1 MSTLVAAL
9 HASWHNG
16 HERVSECIPEGT
28 STLLYLALHFCLQS
42 CSHKKT
48 GNDTYVKTNN
58 NKDIKVDSSCMEAK
72 KTARLSS

>member
-1 MSTLVAAL
+1 M
-9 HASWHNG
+9 
-16 HERVSECIPEGT
+16 
-28 STLLYLALHFCLQS
+28 LLKQEINNFNFTYLALHFFVYNHVS
-42 CSHKKT
+42 IKKT